1 MYLQPPK
8 ENYMKH
14 ASVSLVAMAA
24 VLFIACNNSSSGGKK
39 SSITTPSNIIVPTTS
54 PGSPVVQQPV
64 QQPVQLQPNTNTT
77 VIPQPG
83 TNVTQPVQPITP
95 VTTTAATGLNPEHGK
110 PGHRCDIAVGA
121 PLNSAPAQATP
132 TVTTTPANNS
142 PITIKSNPQPVEVQK
157 TVATNTPTTGAGLN
171 PEHGKPGHRCDIAVG
186 APLDSKPNA
195 TPAVTA
201 TPVNNNPVTPSISQP
216 VTPIL
221 PATANT
227 TPGTNTVAP
236 GMNPEHGKPGHRCD
250 IAVGAPLDS
259 KPAEI
264 KKEKN

>member
-1 MYLQPPK
+1 
-8 ENYMKH
+8 MKYI
-14 ASVSLVAMAA
+14 SVSLVAIAA
-24 VLFIACNNSSSGGKK
+24 VLFTACNNSSSGGKK
-39 SSITTPSNIIVPTTS
+39 STVTMPSNIIVPTTG
-54 PGSPVVQQPV
+54 PGSP
-64 QQPVQLQPNTNTT
+64 TT
-77 VIPQPG
+77 
-83 TNVTQPVQPITP
+83 TQPVQVQPNNNTTTTSQPVITTTQPVATVTQPATP
-95 VTTTAATGLNPEHGK
+95 VTTTAVGLNPAHGQ

-121 PLNSAPAQATP
+121 PLNSAPTTP
-132 TVTTTPANNS
+132 TVTPTTAATNN
-142 PITIKSNPQPVEVQK
+142 PVMVKSNPQPVETQK
-157 TVATNTPTTGAGLN
+157 IFTTPTNTTTTAAGLN

-221 PATANT
+221 PATTNA
-227 TPGTNTVAP
+227 TPGSNTVAP

-259 KPAEI
+259 KPVEI